1 MAEDR
6 LDPRAL
12 WSISY
17 GLYVVTSA
25 AGGRMNGQIANTVI
39 QVSAEPPRLLVAVN
53 KENYTHEFIE
63 ASGVFAASVLERETT
78 LAFIGRFGFNS
89 GREMDKLEG
98 ISWEEGATGC
108 PLVTQFAVSVM
119 EARVYGRADA
129 GTHTVFLADVVAGKV
144 LKDAPPITYADYHAR
159 KGRAP
164 KAAPTYRGPGAGEA
178 EEKKG
183 EPSMKRY
190 VCQVCGYVY
199 DPAEGD
205 PDSGVAPGTAFEDL
219 PDDWVCPVCGAEKS
233 EFEPED

>member
-1 MAEDR
+1 MAEQF
-6 LDPRAL
+6 DPRAL

-25 AGGRMNGQIANTVI
+25 VDDRMNGQIANTVI
-39 QVSAEPPRLLVAVN
+39 QACAEPPRILVAIN
-53 KENYTHEFIE
+53 KGNYTHEFIDR
-63 ASGVFAASVLERETT
+63 SGVFAASVLERDTT

-89 GREMDKLEG
+89 GRDMDKLEG
-98 ISWEEGATGC
+98 VPWERGVTGS

-129 GTHTVFLADVVAGKV
+129 GTHTVFLADVVAGRV
-144 LKDAPPITYADYHAR
+144 LKDAPAMTYADYHAR

-164 KAAPTYRGPGAGEA
+164 KAAPTYRGPGEGGV

-183 EPSMKRY
+183 EPAMKTY

-199 DPAEGD
+199 DPADGD
-205 PDSGVAPGTAFEDL
+205 PDGGIAPGTAFEDL

-233 EFEPED
+233 QFEPED